1 MTDVDKLLEG
11 ISTLVRS
18 EFEELARKCN
28 GKVMGACEFKAFE
41 FLSKDYMTFDASGL
55 PAGTVVNMHV
65 WAFFKLDNPDMWV
78 SNTGR
83 FHTNEE
89 LADILR
95 EYTGPIQVVD
105 ACDLH

>member
-1 MTDVDKLLEG
+1 M
-11 ISTLVRS
+11 
-18 EFEELARKCN
+18 
-28 GKVMGACEFKAFE
+28 MMQACEFKAYE
-41 FLSKDYMTFDASGL
+41 FLSKDYRTFDASEL
-55 PAGTVVNMHV
+55 PDGTV

-89 LADILR
+89 LVAILR
-95 EYTGPIQVVD
+95 DATGSIQVVD

>member
-1 MTDVDKLLEG
+1 MQ
-11 ISTLVRS
+11 
-18 EFEELARKCN
+18 
-28 GKVMGACEFKAFE
+28 ACEFKAYE
-41 FLSKDYMTFDASGL
+41 FLSKDYRTFDASEL
-55 PAGTVVNMHV
+55 PDGTVVNMPV

-89 LADILR
+89 LAAILR
-95 EYTGPIQVVD
+95 DYTGPIRVVD

>member
-1 MTDVDKLLEG
+1 ME
-11 ISTLVRS
+11 
-18 EFEELARKCN
+18 AY
-28 GKVMGACEFKAFE
+28 E
-41 FLSKDYMTFDASGL
+41 FLSKDYMTFDAGEL
-55 PAGTVVNMHV
+55 PDGTVVNMSV

-89 LADILR
+89 LAAILR
-95 EYTGPIQVVD
+95 DYTGSIQVVD

>member
-1 MTDVDKLLEG
+1 MT
-11 ISTLVRS
+11 
-18 EFEELARKCN
+18 N
-28 GKVMGACEFKAFE
+28 PCEFKAYE
-41 FLSKDYMTFDASGL
+41 FLSKDCMTFDAGEL
-55 PAGTVVNMHV
+55 PDGVIVNMSV

-89 LADILR
+89 LAAILR
-95 EYTGPIQVVD
+95 GYTGSIQVVD

>member
-1 MTDVDKLLEG
+1 MQ
-11 ISTLVRS
+11 
-18 EFEELARKCN
+18 
-28 GKVMGACEFKAFE
+28 ACEFKAYE
-41 FLSKDYMTFDASGL
+41 FLSKDYMTFDAGEL
-55 PAGTVVNMHV
+55 PGGVIVNVSV

-89 LADILR
+89 LAAILR
-95 EYTGPIQVVD
+95 DYTGSIQVVD